1 MQSSGV
7 VTGIPKFKDNAI
19 VKVCAACQFGKQA
32 RHRFMHHEIESSK
45 PLEIIHSDVT
55 FIDDY
60 SRKVWVYFIKAKS
73 EVFGYF
79 QEFTTMVEKEIGL

>member
-7 VTGIPKFKDNAI
+7 VRGLPKFKDNAI

-45 PLEIIHSDVT
+45 PLEIIHNDV
-55 FIDDY
+55 
-60 SRKVWVYFIKAKS
+60 
-73 EVFGYF
+73 
-79 QEFTTMVEKEIGL
+79 